1 MSARR
6 EDVNIKFFLLPAII
20 DGYYNKFV
28 IKYRN
33 LKSDH
38 EY

>member
-1 MSARR
+1 MSTI
-6 EDVNIKFFLLPAII
+6 NFFLLPAII
-20 DGYYNKFV
+20 DSCYNKFV

-33 LKSDH
+33 LESDH

>member
-1 MSARR
+1 MSA
-6 EDVNIKFFLLPAII
+6 IKFFLLPVII

-33 LKSDH
+33 LESDH

>member
-1 MSARR
+1 MSLVLMSA
-6 EDVNIKFFLLPAII
+6 IKFFLLPAII
-20 DGYYNKFV
+20 DGYYKKCV

-33 LKSDH
+33 LESDH